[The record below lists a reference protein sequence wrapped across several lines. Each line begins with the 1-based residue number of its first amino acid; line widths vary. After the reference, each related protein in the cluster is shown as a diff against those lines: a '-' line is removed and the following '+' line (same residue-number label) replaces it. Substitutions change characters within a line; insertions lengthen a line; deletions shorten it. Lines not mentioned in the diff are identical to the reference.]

1 MTEKIVKM
9 RVFGMTCDDCVRAV
23 TNGIKSKEG
32 VIDVRVSLSDG
43 SAVVRIDTDKVDPH
57 ELEVLPV
64 FTKTR
69 YRAQVRE
76 VADS

>member
-32 VIDVRVSLSDG
+32 GVIDVRVSLSDG
-43 SAVVRIDTDKVDPH
+43 SAVVRIDTDKVDPPH
-57 ELEVLPV
+57 ELEVLPPV

-69 YRAQVRE
+69 YRLR
-76 VADS
+76 